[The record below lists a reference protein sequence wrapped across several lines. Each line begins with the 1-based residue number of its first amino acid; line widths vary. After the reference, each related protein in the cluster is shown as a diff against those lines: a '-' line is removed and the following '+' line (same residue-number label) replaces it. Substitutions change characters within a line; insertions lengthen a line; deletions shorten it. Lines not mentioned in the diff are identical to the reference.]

1 MKTRWFADI
10 IRKREGLTFVYR
22 SCGVVGTFVCEA
34 VWDHSPMPVCSRWV
48 RWEDK
53 ERTTLMILNSYVP
66 ERMRRLGLSTWTFEE
81 MIKRLPSSAR
91 FIVTDKGTEFSEP
104 WLVKMG
110 FVRSAT
116 HGWIYTIKKPMLTSE
131 QIALAEQTSL
141 EIALADDRAEV
152 AAVDLERR
160 QPDEEAAIEQARAKG
175 AY

>member
-66 ERMRRLGLSTWTFEE
+66 ERMRRLVLSTWTFHE
-81 MIKRLPSSAR
+81 MIKRLPPSAQ

-104 WLVKMG
+104 WLVKIG
-110 FVRSAT
+110 FVRSKT
-116 HGWIYTIKKPMLTSE
+116 HGWIYTIKKPMLTPE

-141 EIALADDRAEV
+141 EIALSDDRAEV
-152 AAVDLERR
+152 AAVDFERR
-160 QPDEEAAIEQARAKG
+160 AAQEKADIEQARAKG